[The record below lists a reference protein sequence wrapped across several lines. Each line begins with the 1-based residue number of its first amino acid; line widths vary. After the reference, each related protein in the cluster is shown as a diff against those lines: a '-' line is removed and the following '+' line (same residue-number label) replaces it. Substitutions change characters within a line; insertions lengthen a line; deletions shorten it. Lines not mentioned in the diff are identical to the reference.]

1 MNMQPLLIETE
12 RKKKSCFQ
20 DPNEKKL
27 KIKQVLTP
35 ILWHCTLPTKLY
47 LTLTFFSFLKNETKI
62 KSSSHMY
69 FFCPTLSYFYY
80 PFFPN

>member
-12 RKKKSCFQ
+12 RKKKKNCFQ

-47 LTLTFFSFLKNETKI
+47 LTLTFFFIFKK
-62 KSSSHMY
+62 
-69 FFCPTLSYFYY
+69 
-80 PFFPN
+80 